1 MASLPSNLAFQHGRE
16 RRDEGYLKKGARVG
30 PLADAVRSIAW
41 QDGDANRAL
50 TQKTRRAVRDAVIST
65 QEKRTLQRRNLGFA
79 ILGFVFML
87 ILLGPAIWN
96 GMEDLLEEEHL
107 FDMPTQ
113 LGLLIAMLLA
123 CHAGGSHSRVERTTS
138 RVP

>member
-1 MASLPSNLAFQHGRE
+1 MNGTQ
-16 RRDEGYLKKGARVG
+16 KGG
-30 PLADAVRSIAW
+30 PDRALADVVRSIPW
-41 QDGDANRAL
+41 LDSDANRVL

-87 ILLGPAIWN
+87 VLLGPALWN

-113 LGLLIAMLLA
+113 LALLIAMLLLA
-123 CHAGGSHSRVERTTS
+123 MLAALIAVWKGQRHVYHDRGSVETF
-138 RVP
+138 PQIEK

>member
-1 MASLPSNLAFQHGRE
+1 MKVTS
-16 RRDEGYLKKGARVG
+16 KGGPGG

-41 QDGDANRAL
+41 QDGDANRVL

-87 ILLGPAIWN
+87 VLLGPAIWN

-107 FDMPTQ
+107 FSMPTQ
-113 LGLLIAMLLA
+113 LALLIAMLLLA
-123 CHAGGSHSRVERTTS
+123 MLAALIAVWKGQRHVYHDRGGVGTFPQIEK
-138 RVP
+138 

>member
-1 MASLPSNLAFQHGRE
+1 MKVPS
-16 RRDEGYLKKGARVG
+16 KGGPGG
-30 PLADAVRSIAW
+30 PLADAVRSIHW
-41 QDGDANRAL
+41 QDCDANRVL

-87 ILLGPAIWN
+87 VLLGPAIWN

-107 FDMPTQ
+107 FDLPTQ
-113 LGLLIAMLLA
+113 LGLLIAMLLLA
-123 CHAGGSHSRVERTTS
+123 MLAALIAVWKGQRHVQHDRGGVETF
-138 RVP
+138 PQIEK

>member
-1 MASLPSNLAFQHGRE
+1 MRGTQ
-16 RRDEGYLKKGARVG
+16 KGGTDR
-30 PLADAVRSIAW
+30 PLADVVRSIPW
-41 QDGDANRAL
+41 LDSDANRVL

-87 ILLGPAIWN
+87 VLLGPAIWN
-96 GMEDLLEEEHL
+96 GMEDLLLEEEHL

-113 LGLLIAMLLA
+113 LALLIAMLLLA
-123 CHAGGSHSRVERTTS
+123 MLAALIAVWKGQRHVYHDRGGVDTFPQIEK
-138 RVP
+138 

>member
-1 MASLPSNLAFQHGRE
+1 MKIPS
-16 RRDEGYLKKGARVG
+16 KGGPGG

-41 QDGDANRAL
+41 QDGDANRVL

-87 ILLGPAIWN
+87 VLLGPAIWN

-107 FDMPTQ
+107 FDLPTQ
-113 LGLLIAMLLA
+113 LGLLIAMLLLA
-123 CHAGGSHSRVERTTS
+123 MLAALIAVWKGQRHVQHDRGGVETF
-138 RVP
+138 PQIEK

>member
-1 MASLPSNLAFQHGRE
+1 MKIPS
-16 RRDEGYLKKGARVG
+16 KGGPGG

-41 QDGDANRAL
+41 QDGDANRVL

-87 ILLGPAIWN
+87 VLLGPAIWT
-96 GMEDLLEEEHL
+96 GMEDLLEEERL
-107 FDMPTQ
+107 FDLPTQ
-113 LGLLIAMLLA
+113 LTFLIAMLLLA
-123 CHAGGSHSRVERTTS
+123 MLAALIAVWKGQRHVQHDRGGVDTFPQIEK
-138 RVP
+138 

>member
-1 MASLPSNLAFQHGRE
+1 MKGPS
-16 RRDEGYLKKGARVG
+16 KGGPSG

-41 QDGDANRAL
+41 HDGDANRVL

-87 ILLGPAIWN
+87 VLLGPAIWN
-96 GMEDLLEEEHL
+96 GMEDVLLEEEHL

-113 LGLLIAMLLA
+113 LALLIAMLLLA
-123 CHAGGSHSRVERTTS
+123 MLAALIAVWKGQRHVYHDRGGVETF
-138 RVP
+138 PHIEK